1 MPASELASTSLLN
14 ATRRRRVESSSLTFH
29 CRLGGKSFPTSS
41 SPDYGKRMSIQP
53 SNRVTDP
60 SSHGA
65 LGDTETKTSLAQ
77 LDSEPIDFQNEKC
90 LSLWSDIRPVQA
102 VCSIPELHNHPSSK
116 EISRE
121 NNILSQV
128 APKLLTTRSEALEAE
143 VLRTP
148 SSRTMKESY
157 MAIELPFKQQP
168 HLAQLYQ
175 GCDAVI
181 RIGKL
186 LEDIDTLAC
195 MIAHKHCLPT
205 GASPDHA
212 QNIGL
217 ILITAAVD
225 RIDMIRPLHSLEAED
240 LKLSGHVLHTTTSAL
255 EILVKVTAVGKEE
268 SKTVMIARVI
278 MVARDMKT
286 GAKRTVPSLLP
297 ALDDPSEQSLAGVFS
312 HIRAKRHSPL
322 PPVENPLAL
331 VHDRFRPTSNSDS
344 DLHMKAVRCTETRL
358 ADSAWCH
365 PQKRNLYGAIFGGYL
380 MRIAYE
386 NAFCAA
392 SLFAQKPVELVSL
405 DSFEFKS
412 SVEVGALL
420 QLTSEITRINDD
432 ESGSIQVYVQINS
445 TNMMTGKSVLSNR
458 AYLTFKL
465 AKSGQAMEKFVIPQT
480 DDEAHRWLD
489 GERRAVSG
497 IGMRNLVLQTPLL
510 L

>member
-1 MPASELASTSLLN
+1 MSLQHTN
-14 ATRRRRVESSSLTFH
+14 
-29 CRLGGKSFPTSS
+29 GGT
-41 SPDYGKRMSIQP
+41 
-53 SNRVTDP
+53 VP
-60 SSHGA
+60 SSHEA
-65 LGDTETKTSLAQ
+65 LGDTGPKTSLAQ
-77 LDSEPIDFQNEKC
+77 LDSEPIDFKNEKC
-90 LSLWSDIRPVQA
+90 LSLWSDIRPVLA

-128 APKLLTTRSEALEAE
+128 ASKLPTTKSEALE
-143 VLRTP
+143 VLRVP

-157 MAIELPFKQQP
+157 IAIELPFKQQP

-212 QNIGL
+212 QKIGL

-225 RIDMIRPLHSLEAED
+225 RIDMIRPLHSGEAED

-255 EILVKVTAVGKEE
+255 EILVKVSAVGSEE
-268 SKTVMIARVI
+268 NKTVMIARVI
-278 MVARDMKT
+278 MVARDMET
-286 GAKRTVPSLLP
+286 GVKRTIPSLLP

-312 HIRAKRHSPL
+312 HVRAKRHVPQL
-322 PPVENPLAL
+322 PVEKPLDL
-331 VHDRFRPTSNSDS
+331 VHDRFRPTSSSYDLISHPLVSMTNSVS

-358 ADSAWCH
+358 SDSAWCH
-365 PQKRNLYGAIFGGYL
+365 PQKRNLYGAVFGGYL
-380 MRIAYE
+380 MRLAYE

-405 DSFEFKS
+405 DNFEFKS

-432 ESGSIQVYVQINS
+432 ELGSIQVYVQINS
-445 TNMMTGKSVLSNR
+445 TNMMTGKSKISNR

-465 AKSGQAMEKFVIPQT
+465 VKSEEAVEKFVIPQT
-480 DDEAHRWLD
+480 DGEAQRWLE
-489 GERRAVSG
+489 GERRALSN